1 MAERV
6 QETISNTPT
15 VADATFYLPIQ
26 MFCTFSTSS
35 LWDVTYW
42 RNIISSFT
50 FLRKVKRLMYID
62 ILAVKANERASDY
75 SKWIN
80 TSNEDYTRIV
90 WLLWTNNMLR
100 KIYVYTRSIP
110 KITELL
116 KNKKAE
122 KSFRRKSFI
131 LFNYYRD
138 VARLFV
144 VSLWVS

>member
-42 RNIISSFT
+42 RNILFVISSFT
-50 FLRKVKRLMYID
+50 FSRKVKRLLYID
-62 ILAVKANERASDY
+62 ILTVKANKRVSVY
-75 SKWIN
+75 SKWID
-80 TSNEDYTRIV
+80 TSNEDYTLIV
-90 WLLWTNNMLR
+90 WLLWTNNVLR
-100 KIYVYTRSIP
+100 KIYLYTRCIP
-110 KITELL
+110 KITELP

-122 KSFRRKSFI
+122 KSFRGKFFI
-131 LFNYYRD
+131 LFDYY
-138 VARLFV
+138 
-144 VSLWVS
+144 